1 MFYPMNIA
9 DSEVVHVITAKT
21 CGCKEIGRKVT
32 YNFADP
38 YHALCLDKK
47 DIILAQLQA
56 CEILLKYASDNTER
70 KVVEKEISELR
81 TAMDL
86 LT

>member
-1 MFYPMNIA
+1 MNIA
-9 DSEVVHVITAKT
+9 DSEVSQMMIART
-21 CGCKEIGRKVT
+21 CSCKNMKRKVT

-56 CEILLKYASDNTER
+56 CEILLNYANDDSDR
-70 KVVEKEISELR
+70 QVVGKEIAELR
-81 TAMDL
+81 MALDL

>member
-1 MFYPMNIA
+1 MNIA
-9 DSEVVHVITAKT
+9 DSEVAQLIIART
-21 CGCKEIGRKVT
+21 CGCNELGRRKVT

-47 DIILAQLQA
+47 DIILAQLEA
-56 CEILLKYASDNTER
+56 CETLLKYASDDPDK
-70 KVVEKEISELR
+70 KVVEKEIAELR
-81 TAMDL
+81 MAMDL

>member
-1 MFYPMNIA
+1 MNIA
-9 DSEVVHVITAKT
+9 DSEVAQVIIART
-21 CGCKEIGRKVT
+21 CGCNEVGRKVT

-56 CEILLKYASDNTER
+56 CETLLKYPGDDTDR
-70 KVVEKEISELR
+70 RVVEKEIAELR
-81 TAMDL
+81 MAMDL

>member
-1 MFYPMNIA
+1 MNIA
-9 DSEVVHVITAKT
+9 NSEVAQIITAKT
-21 CGCKEIGRKVT
+21 CGCKEFQRKVT

-38 YHALCLDKK
+38 YHTLCLDKK

-56 CEILLKYASDNTER
+56 CETLLKYASDNSE
-70 KVVEKEISELR
+70 KAVVEKEISELR

-86 LT
+86 LA

>member
-1 MFYPMNIA
+1 MNIA
-9 DSEVVHVITAKT
+9 DSEVVQVIIAKT
-21 CGCKEIGRKVT
+21 CGCKEIGRRKVT

-56 CEILLKYASDNTER
+56 CETLLKYPSDDSER
-70 KVVEKEISELR
+70 KVVEKEITELR
-81 TAMDL
+81 MAMDL
-86 LT
+86 LS

>member
-1 MFYPMNIA
+1 MNIA
-9 DSEVVHVITAKT
+9 DSEVAQVIIART
-21 CGCKEIGRKVT
+21 CGCNDVGRKVT
-32 YNFADP
+32 YNFAAP

-56 CEILLKYASDNTER
+56 CETLLKYASDDTDR
-70 KVVEKEISELR
+70 RVVEKEIAELR
-81 TAMDL
+81 MAMDL

>member
-1 MFYPMNIA
+1 MNIA
-9 DSEVVHVITAKT
+9 DSEVVQIITART
-21 CGCKEIGRKVT
+21 CGCSTLGRKVT

-38 YHALCLDKK
+38 YHSLCMDKK

-56 CEILLKYASDNTER
+56 CETLRKYASDDLDR
-70 KVVEKEISELR
+70 KVVEREIAELR
-81 TAMDL
+81 MAMDL